1 MIHPP
6 RSLTKWQSTSFTY
19 NMTRCGFFD
28 TPAATGTQTI
38 TGLGF
43 RPTFAM
49 FFHSMQTTDGAE
61 ADACL
66 NQGYAVEIASV
77 ITQHARSGRSQEG
90 GVAGS
95 TEYGSGASQTL
106 CIRGNTTTT
115 TLNLEAALTEFNDD
129 GFVLNYTTVPAA
141 ATRVFYVAV
150 LIESLGVGIIPSLA
164 LPFGVSTPVTGLS
177 FQPQMVMGM
186 HRGSDSCN
194 LGFGTPGSEF
204 SMMSRNRDNVAF
216 GFSPEI
222 WSSTGSVFLSGYG
235 GRDDSVNLTAINAD
249 GFSVIKNLITDP
261 RPDFYW
267 LALADTAASF
277 AAGSFVPP
285 QSGTTTITGLGFQPA
300 LLLLIGMQ
308 GIGISS
314 AYNNQLGFRN
324 FFGAVD
330 SDGNQWCCGQ
340 NATTLASQP
349 RYMSSTSAT
358 VRHGQLT
365 NAHTFTFNEDGF
377 DISTVVGAA
386 GTDTCA
392 FLAFGARDSSGA
404 LPLLGVG

>member
-1 MIHPP
+1 
-6 RSLTKWQSTSFTY
+6 
-19 NMTRCGFFD
+19 
-28 TPAATGTQTI
+28 
-38 TGLGF
+38 
-43 RPTFAM
+43 
-49 FFHSMQTTDGAE
+49 MQTTDGAE

-77 ITQHARSGRSQEG
+77 ITQHARSGRSQQG

-95 TEYGSGASQTL
+95 TEYAGGASQTL
-106 CIRGNTTTT
+106 CIQGSTTTT
-115 TLNLEAALTEFNDD
+115 TVNLEAAFTEFNDD
-129 GFVLNYTTVPAA
+129 GFVLNYTTVPVA

-150 LIESLGVGIIPSLA
+150 LVESLGVGIIPSPA
-164 LPFGVSTPVTGLS
+164 LPAFESTPVTGLS

-194 LGFGTPGSEF
+194 LGFGTPGSQF
-204 SMMSRNRDNVAF
+204 SMMSRNRDNVTF
-216 GFSPEI
+216 GFTPEI
-222 WSSTGSVFLSGYG
+222 WSSTGTVFLSGYG
-235 GRDDSVNLTAINAD
+235 GLGDSVSLTALNVD
-249 GFSVIKNLITDP
+249 GFSVSKNSITAT

-267 LALADTAASF
+267 LALADTSVDF
-277 AAGSFVPP
+277 AAGSFQPP

-300 LLLLIGMQ
+300 LLLLIGMHTIN
-308 GIGISS
+308 IGG
-314 AYNNQLGFRN
+314 AYSTQTGLRN

-330 SDGNQWCCGQ
+330 SQGNQWSCGQ
-340 NATTLASQP
+340 NATSLAAQP

-377 DISTVVGAA
+377 DISTVVGPAVPAA
-386 GTDTCA
+386 LCA
-392 FLAFGARDSSGA
+392 FLAFGARGSSGA

>member
-1 MIHPP
+1 
-6 RSLTKWQSTSFTY
+6 
-19 NMTRCGFFD
+19 MTRCGFFD

-43 RPTFAM
+43 RPTFTM

-77 ITQHARSGRSQEG
+77 ITQHARSGRSQQG

-115 TLNLEAALTEFNDD
+115 TLNLQAALTSFNDD
-129 GFVLNYTTVPAA
+129 GFVLNYTTVPVV

-164 LPFGVSTPVTGLS
+164 LPSGASTPVTGLS
-177 FQPQMVMGM
+177 FQPEMVMGM
-186 HRGSDSCN
+186 HRGADSCN
-194 LGFGTPGSEF
+194 LGFGTAASKF

-235 GRDDSVNLTAINAD
+235 GRDDSVDLTALNAD
-249 GFSVIKNLITDP
+249 GFSVFKNSITDT

-267 LALADTAASF
+267 LALADTAINF
-277 AAGSFVPP
+277 AAGSFIPP
-285 QSGTTTITGLGFQPA
+285 ETGSTAITGLGFQPA
-300 LLLLIGMQ
+300 LLLLIGMHTIN
-308 GIGISS
+308 IGGTYST
-314 AYNNQLGFRN
+314 QTGFRN

-330 SDGNQWCCGQ
+330 SEGNQWSCGQ

-386 GTDTCA
+386 GTATCA